1 MRSEGSLPAFS
12 APGVYPDGVGAPLRF
27 VLRFRRPPYFTT
39 NVKKLFIVCVCPPFK
54 EVVSDNVYVPAGVAP
69 FGPDGK
75 LLQAADPSATSNKVA
90 NVKVTRR
97 FRRNVHTAPP
107 RTIEASSN
115 PSLPANPPPFPPT
128 TGATNPVADV
138 VPWQKV

>member
-1 MRSEGSLPAFS
+1 MRPEGSLPAFS
-12 APGVYPDGVGAPLRF
+12 APGVYPDGVGAPLWF

-90 NVKVTRR
+90 NVNATRR
-97 FRRNVHTAPP
+97 LRRNVQT
-107 RTIEASSN
+107 
-115 PSLPANPPPFPPT
+115 NPPSSIESSSKPFPPPPIPP
-128 TGATNPVADV
+128 TGGANPVEV
-138 VPWQKV
+138 VAP